1 MKKLFIAIVFMIGS
15 IVNAQ
20 SVKEATGSLASLK
33 DQTSVNVEFDYSSLK
48 LLKENFTEA
57 EYIKNRSEDLNKK
70 TPGVGDSWIKKW
82 KGSKEMIWNPKFLE
96 LVNVVLFKEKK
107 NIIFKEDNKS
117 AKYTVVVKADW
128 IFPGWDVAIMKQP
141 AKVTTTIK
149 LVETANRSNVL
160 YSAKFIEAPGDQWG
174 NNFSNESRI
183 GEGFAKTGKTLA
195 KLIAKQIK

>member
-1 MKKLFIAIVFMIGS
+1 MKKQFIAIVFMIGAF
-15 IVNAQ
+15 VNAQ

-33 DQTSVNVEFDYSSLK
+33 NQTSVNVEFDYSNLK
-48 LLKENFTEA
+48 LMKENLTEA

-70 TPGVGDSWIKKW
+70 TPGVGDSLIKKW
-82 KGSKEMIWNPKFLE
+82 KGSKEMIWTPKFLE

-107 NIIFKEDNKS
+107 SIIFKEDNKA
-117 AKYTVVVKADW
+117 AKYTVEVKVDW
-128 IFPGWDVAIMKQP
+128 IYPGWDAGVMKQP

-160 YSAKFIEAPGDQWG
+160 YQAKFIDAPGDQWG

-183 GEGFAKTGKTLA
+183 GEGIAKSGKTLA
-195 KLIAKQIK
+195 KLILKQIK

>member
-1 MKKLFIAIVFMIGS
+1 MKKQFIAIVFMIGAF
-15 IVNAQ
+15 VNAQ

-33 DQTSVNVEFDYSSLK
+33 DQTSVNVEFDYSNLK
-48 LLKENFTEA
+48 LLKENLTEA
-57 EYIKNRSEDLNKK
+57 EYIKNRTEDLNKK
-70 TPGVGDSWIKKW
+70 TPGVGDSWAKKW
-82 KGSKEMIWNPKFLE
+82 AGSKEMIWNPKFLE

-107 NIIFKEDNKS
+107 NIVFKEDNKS
-117 AKYTVVVKADW
+117 AKYTVEVKVDW

-141 AKVTTTIK
+141 AKVTTTIR

-160 YSAKFIEAPGDQWG
+160 YSAKLNDAPGDQWG

-195 KLIAKQIK
+195 KLILKQIK